1 MKKYFA
7 FALACLMLAGC
18 AKNLDNI
25 PALALVEE
33 QGEDWA
39 SEKLEGYSRRALRE
53 IWGDPQR
60 EQEDGFGDV
69 WFLDETGEKRV
80 TVRYDE
86 NDEVTLVLET
96 VPGQEGVPKPAT
108 DPVPEPA
115 PEPETYDL
123 KTLESPPELRVICG
137 GEEIRASSCGF
148 TWVTEYGIL
157 CADAPA
163 PLQMKEQMT
172 KAETA
177 EGTAVLEF
185 EVPPDELY
193 IHAWDDNCT
202 PECDGLSQTVAVRDG
217 GEIELIPGGYV
228 YEVVAKWGDGETA
241 GGTGRYAFYID
252 KLYPHDE

>member
-1 MKKYFA
+1 MKKRFA
-7 FALACLMLAGC
+7 IALACLLLLTGC
-18 AKNLDNI
+18 GKNLDNI
-25 PALALVEE
+25 PSRELVLQKGAE
-33 QGEDWA
+33 WA
-39 SEKLEGYSRRALRE
+39 EEKLAGYTPDDLRE
-53 IWGDPQR
+53 VWGEPDGMLSGMWGEIW
-60 EQEDGFGDV
+60 FV
-69 WFLDETGEKRV
+69 DEYHTARV
-80 TVRYDE
+80 TVYYDADGKVE
-86 NDEVTLVLET
+86 NVRFDTAPGLEPT
-96 VPGQEGVPKPAT
+96 P
-108 DPVPEPA
+108 D
-115 PEPETYDL
+115 PEPEIYDL

-137 GEEIRASSCGF
+137 GEELRASSCGF
-148 TWVTEYGIL
+148 TWVTEHGIL

-172 KAETA
+172 KMETA

-185 EVPPDELY
+185 EVQPDEVY
-193 IHAWDDNCT
+193 VHAWDDNCT

>member
-7 FALACLMLAGC
+7 FALACLLVLAGC

-25 PALALVEE
+25 PSKELVLQEGVE
-33 QGEDWA
+33 WA
-39 SEKLEGYSRRALRE
+39 EEKLNGYTPDDLRE
-53 IWGDPQR
+53 VWGEPDGMLSGMWGEIW
-60 EQEDGFGDV
+60 FV
-69 WFLDETGEKRV
+69 DEYHTARV
-80 TVRYDE
+80 TVYYDANGKVE
-86 NDEVTLVLET
+86 NVRLDTAPGLE
-96 VPGQEGVPKPAT
+96 PAP
-108 DPVPEPA
+108 DPIPEPE

-123 KTLESPPELRVICG
+123 KTLESPPELKGICG
-137 GEEIRASSCGF
+137 GEELRASSCGF
-148 TWVTEYGIL
+148 TWVTEHGIL

-172 KAETA
+172 KMETA

-185 EVPPDELY
+185 EVQPDEVY
-193 IHAWDDNCT
+193 VHAWDDNCT